1 MTSFKA
7 LCIVVACG
15 ALGCTAAH
23 SARAADS
30 SKSFIKPVGKGA
42 PVRTPAPPVA
52 PAATVPVPGPASVP
66 VSGTVLGAPGAPAGA
81 RALTLVPGSPSIP
94 VAGGIAGAPGT
105 PAPMLPGPISV
116 PAPTSISG
124 TVPAPAPAPPV
135 PGSIR
140 GAPGAASPDPPA
152 PVPVPTPR
160 VALPNNG
167 RPLPRTVG
175 DVISRMQPAL
185 AEAYVVAHAGA
196 ARDGGAAMRA
206 WLARAPQLDDRSR
219 NLLELDMVN
228 ALIVKIDKVCR
239 ASASGPNQLGFPRGQ
254 TAAAKAKRLTRLN
267 DAEELLRGVHDRAAR
282 DPALQAM
289 ASEELALVTELKK
302 WVAGAPIAD
311 SVGSDS
317 APAPPPAEEP

>member
-1 MTSFKA
+1 MTAFKA
-7 LCIVVACG
+7 FCIVMVCG
-15 ALGCTAAH
+15 AWAVTGPH

-30 SKSFIKPVGKGA
+30 PKSFIKPVGKGV
-42 PVRTPAPPVA
+42 PVRTPVSPTA
-52 PAATVPVPGPASVP
+52 PAATVP
-66 VSGTVLGAPGAPAGA
+66 VSGTVLGAPGAPASA
-81 RALTLVPGSPSIP
+81 RALTLVPGPPSIP
-94 VAGGIAGAPGT
+94 VAGGIAGAPGA
-105 PAPMLPGPISV
+105 PAPIMPGPVSV
-116 PAPTSISG
+116 PGPASVPG

-135 PGSIR
+135 PGGIR
-140 GAPGAASPDPPA
+140 GAPGTASPDPPA

-160 VALPNNG
+160 VAPPTNG

-175 DVISRMQPAL
+175 DVISKMQPTL

-196 ARDGGAAMRA
+196 DRDEGAAMRA
-206 WLARAPQLDDRSR
+206 WLARAPQLDDHSR

-228 ALIVKIDKVCR
+228 ALIVKVDKVCR
-239 ASASGPNQLGFPRGQ
+239 ASASGPNQLGFPQGQ

-267 DAEELLRGVHDRAAR
+267 DAEELLRGVRARAAR

-311 SVGSDS
+311 SVSNDFV
-317 APAPPPAEEP
+317 PAPPPAGEP